1 MAEPPRTCD
10 IVVIG
15 GGILGLAA
23 ARELLARNPDAR
35 ICVLEREPQLAA
47 TRPPTPAE

>member
-1 MAEPPRTCD
+1 MAEPPPTCD

-23 ARELLARNPDAR
+23 ARELLARNPDASSS
-35 ICVLEREPQLAA
+35 
-47 TRPPTPAE
+47 